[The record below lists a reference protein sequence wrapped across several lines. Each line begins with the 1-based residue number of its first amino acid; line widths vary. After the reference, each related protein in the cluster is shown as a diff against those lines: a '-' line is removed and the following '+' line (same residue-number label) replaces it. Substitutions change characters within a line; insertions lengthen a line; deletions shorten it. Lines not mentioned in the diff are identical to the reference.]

1 MFKFLY
7 RILPIAL
14 VIFLL
19 GVSVPVSAADVQSN
33 VQSETREFTS
43 DYMDLDGNIVGEQI
57 QTITIDAPVYDSEG
71 TKSVTITE
79 KVTYNFNNDFE
90 FKDKIKGE
98 TLVNVFSVDT
108 EGNNYV
114 NNELIAPE
122 PIKEPQMSTMDV
134 GGHWKYTYYNADN
147 PATQVYMYTGSGV
160 SLDMRDVKNA
170 YKEVYLMKN
179 TTNNPTISDFKM
191 YATQV
196 SNSYASYNSWGG
208 AYVLEVAGIAGAIPY
223 VNAMLAVVAGGVVIW
238 SAYQGYSAWKTMNQ
252 AMANAYSII

>member
-1 MFKFLY
+1 MLKFFY

-14 VIFLL
+14 VIFIL
-19 GVSVPVSAADVQSN
+19 GVSVPVSAADVPSN
-33 VQSETREFTS
+33 IQSETRKFTS

-57 QTITIDAPVYDSEG
+57 KTITIDAPVYDSEG

-79 KVTYNFNNDFE
+79 KVTYNFDNNFE

-114 NNELIAPE
+114 NNELIVVEPYEE
-122 PIKEPQMSTMDV
+122 PIMSTMDV
-134 GGHWKYTYYNADN
+134 GGHWKYTYYNADSS
-147 PATQVYMYTGSGV
+147 TQAYLYTGSGV

-170 YKEVYLMKN
+170 YKSVYLTKN
-179 TTNNPTISDFKM
+179 TANNPTISDFKM

-196 SNSYASYNSWGG
+196 SNAHDSYYSWGG
-208 AYVLEVAGIAGAIPY
+208 AYALEVAGVVAAVPYINALAAI
-223 VNAMLAVVAGGVVIW
+223 VAGGVVVW
-238 SAYQGYSAWKTMNQ
+238 SAYQGYSAWQTMNQ